1 MRSMLLMAAAA
12 PSVMLLR
19 VEVAIIGGA
28 SFAVERQFTPPTVPI
43 QILPSAS
50 RASE

>member
-1 MRSMLLMAAAA
+1 ML
-12 PSVMLLR
+12 VR
-19 VEVAIIGGA
+19 VDAAIIGGA

-43 QILPSAS
+43 QIRPSAS